1 MYIGDASDPIAD
13 TYRFQFVADCNPM
26 LHLRLPFQIGRAS
39 HLICNGC
46 NKKGRTDILFWRA
59 LRSVFQRKQSK
70 MGAITKDIQ
79 PTRVTRWLIK
89 LLTQLVYD
97 VSTRVTHW
105 LIKKAPN
112 LRFCTF
118 LAAL

>member
-1 MYIGDASDPIAD
+1 
-13 TYRFQFVADCNPM
+13 
-26 LHLRLPFQIGRAS
+26 
-39 HLICNGC
+39 
-46 NKKGRTDILFWRA
+46 
-59 LRSVFQRKQSK
+59 